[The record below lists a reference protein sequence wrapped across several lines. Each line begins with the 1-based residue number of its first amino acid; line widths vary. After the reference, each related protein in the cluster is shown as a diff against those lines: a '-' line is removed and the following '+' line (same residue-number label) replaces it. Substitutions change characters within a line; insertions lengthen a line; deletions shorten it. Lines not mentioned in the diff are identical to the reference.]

1 METQY
6 QVAIYCRLSRDDDRP
21 GESMSIETQKS
32 MLTDYCE
39 ANGYPVFDYYIDDGY
54 TGTNFNREEFQRL
67 LSDIESGHVNMVLTK
82 DLSRL
87 GRDYILM
94 GYYTEIFFPSKG
106 VRYVALTDG
115 FDSQKASNDIAPFM
129 NILND
134 MYARDI
140 SRKVKSAKLQRAKK
154 GLFVGSEAP
163 YGYTSSNGHLEIN
176 PETALVVQL
185 IFQLALQGKGESCIA
200 KELQNRKITNPSS
213 YKRVNKAKNTN
224 SLQPVCNSEDTTWS
238 NNTVGTILSNRVYLG
253 ELRYHRTEILN
264 HKTKQIRKIPEE
276 EQIIIMNAH
285 PPIIDEA
292 VFQEVGRLR
301 AMHISPA
308 SFRRDNM
315 FRGLLF
321 CDCCGSTLSIA
332 HRRLKNREEDQY
344 RCVKHYYKPKE
355 CPKTHVIYHSNLTSY
370 VLQQLHAL
378 ARSLKRRKITSRLSE
393 YENITALNAEIL
405 NEIIERI
412 DVGHISHKTQISRA
426 VKITWRL

>member
-6 QVAIYCRLSRDDDRP
+6 QVAIYCRLSRDDERP

-106 VRYVALTDG
+106 VRYVALADG
-115 FDSQKASNDIAPFM
+115 FDSLKSSNDIAPFM

-140 SRKVKSAKLQRAKK
+140 SRKVKSAKLQRAKN

-163 YGYTSSNGHLEIN
+163 YGYKKAQGHLEVDPDAACI
-176 PETALVVQL
+176 VQL
-185 IFQLALQGKGESCIA
+185 IFQLALQGKGETCIA
-200 KELQNRKITNPSS
+200 RELDARKIMNPVAHKIAKGFRKPDEATHPSS
-213 YKRVNKAKNTN
+213 TETEKWTSR
-224 SLQPVCNSEDTTWS
+224 
-238 NNTVGTILSNRVYLG
+238 TVGNILSNRVYLG
-253 ELRYHRTEILN
+253 ELRYHLTEIIN
-264 HKTKQIRKIPEE
+264 HKTKQTRKIPEE
-276 EQIIIMNAH
+276 EQIVILNAH
-285 PPIIDEA
+285 KPIIDEA
-292 VFQEVGRLR
+292 TFEEAKRIR
-301 AMHISPA
+301 ATHISPA
-308 SFRRDNM
+308 TLHRDNI

-321 CDCCGSTLSIA
+321 CDCCGGTMSIA
-332 HRRLKNREEDQY
+332 HRKLKNREED
-344 RCVKHYYKPKE
+344 
-355 CPKTHVIYHSNLTSY
+355 
-370 VLQQLHAL
+370 
-378 ARSLKRRKITSRLSE
+378 
-393 YENITALNAEIL
+393 
-405 NEIIERI
+405 
-412 DVGHISHKTQISRA
+412 
-426 VKITWRL
+426 